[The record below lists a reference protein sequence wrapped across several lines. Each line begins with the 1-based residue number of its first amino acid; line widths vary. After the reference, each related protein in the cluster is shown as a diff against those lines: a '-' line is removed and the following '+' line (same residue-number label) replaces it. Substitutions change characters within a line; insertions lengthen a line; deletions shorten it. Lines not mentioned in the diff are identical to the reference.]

1 MMVFF
6 RSRLGKILIWQK
18 FSSESDL
25 KNWTCNFNIFRAN
38 SIKII
43 RPISNSIFGTFN
55 PLGLKLITRICLGL
69 SHLHCTKK
77 WSFTLRI
84 SSVNVIKS
92 AGNYEFSHIYS
103 RSSSWKAPFF
113 VQSWMTIGLIITLIT
128 IKILYAHTAW
138 KFSRQ
143 FTFLSPMKL
152 LW

>member
-6 RSRLGKILIWQK
+6 RSRLRKILIWQK
-18 FSSESDL
+18 FSWESDF
-25 KNWTCNFNIFRAN
+25 KNWTYNFNIFRAN

-43 RPISNSIFGTFN
+43 RSISNSIFGIFN

-69 SHLHCTKK
+69 SQLYCTKK
-77 WSFTLRI
+77 SFTLRI